1 MDLLNSKRLFLLT
14 FVFVF
19 FSYSFVFGLDIT
31 NEANDTCVYDGDSIT
46 LSATVESVL
55 GEPPLDL
62 NSVLIKYSVD
72 GVETVV
78 PVTEHTGDLY
88 SYVLDLS
95 GFGGKTVFWN
105 YYANDTDDVTFGGVW
120 ENFDVNEGLTVQN
133 DIGPTWV
140 YKTDDTTLSA
150 DVGPLSEINSVWISY
165 TINGVNFNESVTG
178 PVGNKYSYVLDHFK
192 LVGDLVE
199 WTYYSRDNCG
209 KEYNE
214 DWQNFDVRETII
226 IGNKSE
232 VSCIYETDNVTLS
245 ADVGPL
251 SEVNL
256 VWISYTINGVNF
268 NESVTGPV
276 GNKYSYVLDYSKLVS
291 GSSVIWNYY
300 VSDINGT
307 EYNNS
312 WMEFYVTGKTRLDV
326 NPLTP
331 DGLNNWYI
339 NEPIFILVKDP
350 SVGVSS
356 SYRWDST
363 GNLLYSSPFS
373 LENAVDNGTTGILQ
387 LTYWSDFGVCGIEQ
401 EQSQTFNVDLT
412 NPVIKD
418 LMPIQDENILNELRP
433 NISAYLDEVYSGNS
447 GIDGTSI
454 IMKLDDDV
462 IVPSVEIVDSVD
474 AILRYT
480 PDVDLTEG
488 IHTVYVYVEDNAG
501 RQSELSW
508 DFNIT
513 FTPAFGMLIE
523 SPEEGMVYGEKRVLI
538 NVSLNGEVLVLEY
551 KDNEDARPVWK
562 RLCRNCDGYSGVKSF
577 RDGLHQLVLRATDE
591 FDYVSEEEVNFE
603 VDTKKPRISRIEPKN
618 KATVN
623 GEEFKVKYTEDNLN
637 EVKVIVSDGN
647 NTLVT
652 LMDECEAGKNKEC
665 SISLDLSAFD
675 GELVDYWFNVSDD
688 VTEVQSKANN
698 IKVDTTDPILEV
710 TLPINEVYNT
720 SRVPF
725 DLNVTNEKVKKLE
738 YQDILGKWRTL
749 CSGCSY
755 YNKAKH
761 FKDGEYSIMI
771 RASDYA
777 GNIDE
782 ENVSF
787 TVI

>member
-14 FVFVF
+14 FVVAL

-31 NEANDTCVYDGDSIT
+31 NEVNGSCVYDGDSVT
-46 LSATVESVL
+46 LSATVE
-55 GEPPLDL
+55 PPEEV
-62 NSVLIKYSVD
+62 NSVLVKYSVD
-72 GVETVV
+72 SVESII
-78 PVTEHTGDLY
+78 PIIEHTGDTY
-88 SYVLDLS
+88 SYVLSLF
-95 GFGGKTVFWN
+95 GLGGKTVVWTYN
-105 YYANDTDDVTFGGVW
+105 ATDTLENSFEDIWETF
-120 ENFDVNEGLTVQN
+120 NVNEGLTLQN
-133 DIGPTWV
+133 NIGPTWV

-150 DVGPLSEINSVWISY
+150 DVEPLSEIDSVWISY

-192 LVGDLVE
+192 LVGDVVE

-209 KEYNE
+209 KEYSG

-226 IGNKSE
+226 IENKSE
-232 VSCIYETDNVTLS
+232 VSCTYETDNVTLS
-245 ADVGPL
+245 ADVGPS
-251 SEVNL
+251 SEINS
-256 VWISYTINGVNF
+256 VWVSYTIDGVNH
-268 NESVTGPV
+268 NDSVTEHLGDR
-276 GNKYSYVLDYSKLVS
+276 YSYVLDHSNLIG

-307 EYNNS
+307 IYNNS
-312 WMEFYVTGKTRLDV
+312 LMEFYVTQKTRLDL
-326 NPLTP
+326 NPLDP

-350 SVGVSS
+350 AVGVSS
-356 SYRWDST
+356 SYRWDSS
-363 GNLLYSSPFS
+363 GNLLYSIPFS

-387 LTYWSDFGVCGIEQ
+387 LTYWSDFGECGVEQ
-401 EQSQTFNVDLT
+401 EQSQTLYVDLT

-418 LMPIQDENILNELRP
+418 LIPNQDENILNELRP
-433 NISAYLDEVYSGNS
+433 NISAYLDDVYSGNA

-454 IMKLDDDV
+454 IIKLDDSV
-462 IVPSVEIVDSVD
+462 VVPSVEIVDGID

-480 PDVDLTEG
+480 PDVDLSEG
-488 IHTVYVYVEDNAG
+488 MHTVYVYVEDNAG

-513 FTPAFGMLIE
+513 FTPAFGMLVE
-523 SPEEGMVYGEKRVLI
+523 SPEEGIVYGEKRILI
-538 NVSLNGEVLVLEY
+538 NASLNGEVLVLEY
-551 KDNEDARPVWK
+551 KDNEDARPVWR
-562 RLCRNCDGYSGVKSF
+562 RLCRNCDGYDGVKSF

-591 FDYVSEEEVNFE
+591 FDFVSEEEVNFE
-603 VDTKKPRISRIEPKN
+603 VDTKKPRISKIEPKN

-623 GEEFKVKYTEDNLN
+623 GDGFKVKYTEDNLN
-637 EVKVIVSDGN
+637 EIKVIVSDGD
-647 NTLVT
+647 NTLIT
-652 LMDECEAGKNKEC
+652 LMDKCEAGRNKEC
-665 SISLDLSAFD
+665 SIDLDLSDYD
-675 GELVDYWFNVSDD
+675 GELVDYWFNVSDS
-688 VTEVQSKANN
+688 VTEVQSK
-698 IKVDTTDPILEV
+698 IYSVRVDTSNPILEV
-710 TLPINEVYNT
+710 TLPVNEIYNT

-725 DLNVTNEKVKKLE
+725 DLNVTNEKVKKIE

-755 YNKAKH
+755 YNKAKY
-761 FKDGEYSIMI
+761 FKDGEYSLMI